1 MQLILEGA
9 DEHEIACV
17 YCHWQ
22 GKASDL
28 TKGDYFVLTNIT
40 ELHCPACT
48 KYLGF
53 IQHDSHQDD
62 KKDPL
67 TG

>member
-1 MQLILEGA
+1 MQIVLEGA
-9 DEHEIACV
+9 DQHEIACV

-28 TKGDYFVLTNIT
+28 RKGDYFVLTNIT
-40 ELHCPACT
+40 ELHCPACD

-53 IQHDSHQDD
+53 MQHDSPQND
-62 KKDPL
+62 KENPMM
-67 TG
+67 G